1 MQTPWEIL
9 QSALRETLTD
19 AGRTPLEIRLLP
31 PLSQGELA
39 QLETELGRKLPADLR
54 ELLVLCRGFEFS
66 PVGTVDFSG
75 GEMSVAIPF
84 AAIPVLPDGSG
95 NFWVVD
101 IEPEERSGSVMFWCH
116 DPAVMV
122 IQAPTLSEFVQ
133 QALGIGRPGHSDPL
147 TFIKEERSR
156 QIWADDPYLV
166 RAAEARES
174 ADPDLAAFATEL
186 SGDFYI
192 ADLRKR
198 EIGSGFSWGRTDS
211 DVRRFKDKLIFGIE
225 KKTSLFGK
233 LFRRQLKTV
242 LFN

>member
-1 MQTPWEIL
+1 MQNPWEIL

-19 AGRTPLEIRLLP
+19 ADGTPLKIRFLP

-39 QLETELGRKLPADLR
+39 RLETELGRKLPADLH

-66 PVGTVDFSG
+66 RVGTVDFSG

-84 AAIPVLPDGSG
+84 AANPVLPDGSG

-101 IEPEERSGSVMFWCH
+101 IEPEEHSGPVMFWCH

-122 IQAPTLSEFVQ
+122 IQAPTLSEFLQ
-133 QALGIGRPGHSDPL
+133 QVLGMGRPGHSDPL
-147 TFIKEERSR
+147 RFTKEERSR

-166 RAAEARES
+166 RAVEARES
-174 ADPDLAAFATEL
+174 VDPDLAAFAAEL
-186 SGDFYI
+186 AGDFYI

-198 EIGSGFSWGRTDS
+198 KIGSGFSWGKTDS

-242 LFN
+242 LF